1 MKGTYKMQTTTNR
14 SDLKQAA
21 TRLVTALKEDR
32 IDEAEA
38 MYDVLSEV
46 LPEAD
51 LLTFRVFLM
60 IQRGGPI
67 QALQYINELPE
78 GTCPELKAICLNLI
92 SDPTWYSLAESL
104 EDSPD
109 PAVRKAM
116 VQLLQH

>member
-1 MKGTYKMQTTTNR
+1 METTTTKH
-14 SDLKQAA
+14 DLKEAA
-21 TRLVTALKEDR
+21 TRLVTALKDDR

-46 LPEAD
+46 MPEAD
-51 LLTFRVFLM
+51 LLTFRVFLL
-60 IQRGGPI
+60 IQRGGAI
-67 QALQYINELPE
+67 KALQFINEQPE

-92 SDPTWYSLAESL
+92 SDPTWYSMAESL

-116 VQLLQH
+116 RQLLQH